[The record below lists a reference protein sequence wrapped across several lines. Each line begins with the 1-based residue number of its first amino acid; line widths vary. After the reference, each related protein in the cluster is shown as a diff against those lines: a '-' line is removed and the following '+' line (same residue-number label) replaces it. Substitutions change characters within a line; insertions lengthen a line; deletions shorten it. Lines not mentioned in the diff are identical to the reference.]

1 MAGSVA
7 STFSGLGRRD
17 FWLAGRFPQVCVQT
31 VRLVDE
37 HPVSLNAAYAR
48 NLRFLDREREIIY
61 PWTREGLVCRQ
72 VRAWELAGT
81 DDMGRILSC
90 PRGKKDGLLRSHPQS
105 PREHLASFLFV
116 APFRCPSCSHRF
128 LASHL
133 WLDHST
139 HPIDRRE
146 HLRIPVR
153 LYLSMGGCI
162 IKSET
167 QVHMHDIFYLQLSIS
182 EGELP
187 LEVAAMV
194 RSVSARGIAF
204 KFLRAAQ
211 ENKRLLAFVQAQ
223 TPDQPDKSSL
233 NAGVAA

>member
-1 MAGSVA
+1 
-7 STFSGLGRRD
+7 
-17 FWLAGRFPQVCVQT
+17 
-31 VRLVDE
+31 
-37 HPVSLNAAYAR
+37 
-48 NLRFLDREREIIY
+48 
-61 PWTREGLVCRQ
+61 
-72 VRAWELAGT
+72 
-81 DDMGRILSC
+81 MGRILSC
-90 PRGKKDGLLRSHPQS
+90 PRCRKDGVLRSRPQS
-105 PREHLASFLFV
+105 PREHVASFIFV

-128 LASHL
+128 LASRL
-133 WLDHST
+133 WLNHPT

-153 LYLSMGGCI
+153 LYLSFSGGKVRGEGTVLDLSMGGCI

-167 QVHMHDIFYLQLSIS
+167 QVHPDDIFYLQLSLGD
-182 EGELP
+182 GEAP

-223 TPDQPDKSSL
+223 ASEHSDKSSL